1 MKKLKTSL
9 CCMALLFAST
19 GARAGIPV
27 IDAANLVQDILQTLS
42 WVQQAADEVSKI
54 ANQVQQIKQLSDTY
68 NNMTGSRAFGTVM
81 NTVGD
86 NSIVPANVHA
96 AWAGYNN
103 SLQLINQVKSLG
115 ASGQTSIN
123 QRFAQI
129 QGLLGQINGATD
141 QKGAL
146 EIQAR
151 VAAENAMVA
160 NDSNRIALLKM
171 QQEAEAQRIQDDEM
185 KRRQAQILLT
195 SETGDN
201 FVGLFTLGR

>member
-1 MKKLKTSL
+1 MKQLKMNL
-9 CCMALLFAST
+9 VCMALLFAST

-27 IDAANLVQDILQTLS
+27 IDAAGLVQDILQVLA
-42 WVQQAADEVSKI
+42 WVQQSADEITKI
-54 ANQVQQIKQLSDTY
+54 ANQVQQIKQLGDTY
-68 NNMTGSRAFGTVM
+68 NNMTGSRALGTVM

-86 NSIVPANVHA
+86 NSVVPANVQA

-115 ASGQTSIN
+115 ASGQTSIS

-129 QGLLGQINGATD
+129 QALLGQINGASD

-151 VAAENAMVA
+151 VAAENALVL
-160 NDSNRIALLKM
+160 NDANRIALMKM

-195 SETGDN
+195 AETAN
-201 FVGLFTLGR
+201 PPVTFLLGQ

>member
-1 MKKLKTSL
+1 MKKLKMSL
-9 CCMALLFAST
+9 CCITLLFAST

-27 IDAANLVQDILQTLS
+27 IDAANLVQDILQMLS
-42 WVQQAADEVSKI
+42 WVQQAADEVTKI
-54 ANQVQQIKQLSDTY
+54 TNQVQQIKQLGDTY
-68 NNMTGSRAFGTVM
+68 NNMTGSRALRTVM

-86 NSIVPANVHA
+86 NSIVPANVQA

-103 SLQLINQVKSLG
+103 SLQLINQVKALG
-115 ASGQTSIN
+115 AGGQTAIN

-151 VAAENAMVA
+151 VAAENALVL
-160 NDSNRIALLKM
+160 NDANRIALLKM

-185 KRRQAQILLT
+185 KRRQTQILLT
-195 SETGDN
+195 AETAN
-201 FVGLFTLGR
+201 PAVSFTLGY

>member
-1 MKKLKTSL
+1 MKKLKMSL
-9 CCMALLFAST
+9 CCITLLFAST

-27 IDAANLVQDILQTLS
+27 IDAANLVQDILQMLS
-42 WVQQAADEVSKI
+42 WVQQAADEVTKI
-54 ANQVQQIKQLSDTY
+54 TNQVQQIKQLGDTY
-68 NNMTGSRAFGTVM
+68 NNMTGSRALRTVM

-86 NSIVPANVHA
+86 NSIVPANVQA

-103 SLQLINQVKSLG
+103 SLQLINQVKALG
-115 ASGQTSIN
+115 AGGQTAIN

-151 VAAENAMVA
+151 VAAENALLL
-160 NDSNRIALLKM
+160 NDANRIALLKM

-185 KRRQAQILLT
+185 KRRQTQILLT
-195 SETGDN
+195 AETAN
-201 FVGLFTLGR
+201 PAVSFTLGY

>member
-1 MKKLKTSL
+1 MKKLKMSL
-9 CCMALLFAST
+9 CCITLLFAST

-27 IDAANLVQDILQTLS
+27 IDAANLVQDILQMLS
-42 WVQQAADEVSKI
+42 WVQQAADEVTKI
-54 ANQVQQIKQLSDTY
+54 TNQVQQIKQLGDTY
-68 NNMTGSRAFGTVM
+68 NNMTGSRALGTVM

-86 NSIVPANVHA
+86 NSIVPANVQA

-103 SLQLINQVKSLG
+103 SLQLINQVKALG
-115 ASGQTSIN
+115 AGGQTAIN

-151 VAAENAMVA
+151 VAAENALVL
-160 NDSNRIALLKM
+160 NDANRIALLKM

-185 KRRQAQILLT
+185 KRRQTQILLT
-195 SETGDN
+195 AETAN
-201 FVGLFTLGR
+201 PAVSFTLGY

>member
-27 IDAANLVQDILQTLS
+27 IDAANLVQDILQMLS
-42 WVQQAADEVSKI
+42 WVQQAADEVTKI
-54 ANQVQQIKQLSDTY
+54 SNQVQQIKQLGDTY
-68 NNMTGSRAFGTVM
+68 NNMTGSRALGTVM

-86 NSIVPANVHA
+86 NSIVPANVQA

-103 SLQLINQVKSLG
+103 SLQLINQVKALG
-115 ASGQTSIN
+115 AGGQTAIN

-151 VAAENAMVA
+151 VAAENALVL
-160 NDSNRIALLKM
+160 NDANRIALLKM

-185 KRRQAQILLT
+185 KRRQTQILLT
-195 SETGDN
+195 AETAN
-201 FVGLFTLGR
+201 PAVSFTLGY